1 MTSSNKTI
9 LIIEDTKTISELLSF
24 ALSKHG
30 FVVKEAAN
38 GVDGLK
44 DALDDHPDLILLDL
58 ILPDIDGVTVLKNL
72 RENEWGKTANVIML
86 TNMNINEEKVLND
99 AMQYEPAFYLSK
111 SDMEIGEIVDK
122 VREALGD
129 ENL

>member
-1 MTSSNKTI
+1 MPPSNKTI

-24 ALSKHG
+24 ALSKQG
-30 FVVKEAAN
+30 YVVKEAAN
-38 GVDGLK
+38 GLDGLK
-44 DALDDHPDLILLDL
+44 AALDDHPDLILLDL
-58 ILPDIDGVTVLKNL
+58 MLPDIDGVTVLKNL

-86 TNMNINEEKVLND
+86 TNMNINEEKALND